1 MSAAKPD
8 ETVVSRVHLSFN
20 QEDFKSG
27 NNGFKMLF
35 VSSRFYLKVLTNQHT

>member
-27 NNGFKMLF
+27 NNG
-35 VSSRFYLKVLTNQHT
+35 LKCFSFPQDFI